1 MSKDDG
7 GPAFPTV
14 KSNKPNTASTMR
26 DSERSKR
33 DWFAGMAMQ
42 GFCANPD
49 RDIPPGPTA
58 EIAYE
63 QADAMLAEGNK
74 GQASEVQNEL

>member
-33 DWFAGMAMQ
+33 DWFAGMAMAGIAGDFGKRLQ
-42 GFCANPD
+42 TDSA
-49 RDIPPGPTA
+49 TA
-58 EIAYE
+58 SAMAYCF
-63 QADAMLAEGNK
+63 ADAMLAESNK
-74 GQASEVQNEL
+74 ERGAK